1 MKLKNG
7 YLALAAAL
15 AFSAPAAFSQS
26 SLSTDAGRHVAPE
39 DESGKTVSPA
49 KDGNPISDP
58 AAEYNRATEP
68 SEQEARPKA
77 EAPVEQ
83 RAAVEEPATRS
94 PTDQS
99 MSSSQYNQPA
109 RTNMS
114 QAQAEVPPPVDSNTV
129 RGVQQALS
137 EQGHKVKA
145 DGIWGEKTHQAL
157 MDFQREKNLKASGQ
171 LDAETFA
178 ALHMDGES
186 QTASAAGRSGGSS
199 SSGSSR

>member
-58 AAEYNRATEP
+58 AAEYERATEP
-68 SEQEARPKA
+68 SEQEARP
-77 EAPVEQ
+77 EAGAPSEQ
-83 RAAVEEPATRS
+83 RAAVEEQAPAATQPRAGE
-94 PTDQS
+94 PV
-99 MSSSQYNQPA
+99 SSAQYGEPA
-109 RTNMS
+109 RTSMS
-114 QAQAEVPPPVDSNTV
+114 QAQAAVPPPVDSETV
-129 RGVQQALS
+129 RSIQQALS
-137 EQGHKVKA
+137 EQGHKVQV

-157 MDFQREKNLKASGQ
+157 MDFQREKDLKASGQ
-171 LDAETFA
+171 LDGETFA
-178 ALHMDGES
+178 ALHLAGES
-186 QTASAAGRSGGSS
+186 QTASAK
-199 SSGSSR
+199 